1 MRLYFKIEN
10 QRTSRAQ
17 VEKFI
22 GKDNLNQFINELNE
36 KIDKEMNKCFSGVLT
51 DVYHHMNYYGTR
63 ISVRAKLVSNKELE
77 KMLNERMLN
86 YV

>member
-10 QRTSRAQ
+10 CRTTKAQ

-22 GKDNLNQFINELNE
+22 GKDNLNQLINELNE
-36 KIDKEMNKCFSGVLT
+36 KIDKYTKNTTSGVLT
-51 DVYHHMNYYGTR
+51 DVYHYINYYNTR

-77 KMLNERMLN
+77 ERLVFN
-86 YV
+86 

>member
-10 QRTSRAQ
+10 QRTSRAM
-17 VEKFI
+17 VERFI

-36 KIDKEMNKCFSGVLT
+36 KINKEMNKCFSGVLT
-51 DVYHHMNYYGTR
+51 DVYHHVNYYNTR

-77 KMLNERMLN
+77 KKLAFN
-86 YV
+86 